1 MLEEHSTSV
10 GAHSR
15 TLLCSLDMHFS
26 RTFPIR
32 KEAILSNIYCTF
44 MSRVFLVPRQKI
56 LNYHPSFKV
65 ARRK

>member
-1 MLEEHSTSV
+1 MLDEHSTSV

-26 RTFPIR
+26 WTFPIR
-32 KEAILSNIYCTF
+32 KEAILANIYSTL
-44 MSRVFLVPRQKI
+44 MSRVSLVPRQKI
-56 LNYHPSFKV
+56 LNHHPWFKV

>member
-1 MLEEHSTSV
+1 MLDEHSTSV
-10 GAHSR
+10 GAHFR

-32 KEAILSNIYCTF
+32 KEAILANIYSTF
-44 MSRVFLVPRQKI
+44 MSRVSLVPRQKI